1 MDISLKRKLAP
12 TTHRQG
18 IYIFEQGK
26 KYLNFSSNDY
36 LNLGANEELR
46 KNFFEQLL
54 GIQAPYTENLFA
66 EALFSSSSARLLS
79 GNSAPYTRL
88 EKFLANWYEKESAL
102 LFNSG
107 YHANLGIIAGLMQKG
122 DCIFS
127 DKLNHNS
134 ILAGI
139 RQSNADF
146 FRYKHLDYNH
156 LEDLL
161 KTHRY
166 ACKNALIV
174 SESIFSMDG
183 DCASLADLIFLKE
196 KYGCTFMLDEAHGI
210 GVLGKNAQGLCNEG
224 ENFIP
229 QIDII
234 MGALGK
240 ALGSQGAY
248 CIANKEIID
257 RLINFAPTFIF
268 STALPPVQILWT
280 EFLLTRC
287 MEIILQQQQKLKR
300 LLEAFS
306 LSSHIVPYIIGEN
319 EDTINIA
326 NQLKEKGFFVLPVR
340 PPTVPKH
347 TARLRLSLC
356 ADMKPEHLTQLFSE
370 LEAYKCTMNGWQKD
384 KVHA

>member
-1 MDISLKRKLAP
+1 MRKLTP

-18 IYIFEQGK
+18 IYIFENGK
-26 KYLNFSSNDY
+26 KYINFSSNDY
-36 LNLGANEELR
+36 LNLGANEIFR
-46 KNFFEQLL
+46 KNFLEQILTKKTSF
-54 GIQAPYTENLFA
+54 TENLFV

-88 EKFLANWYEKESAL
+88 ETFIAKWYEKEAAL
-102 LFNSG
+102 CFNSG
-107 YHANLGIIAGLMQKG
+107 YHANFGIIAGLMQKG

-139 RQSNADF
+139 KQSSADF

-161 KTHRY
+161 KKQRQNY
-166 ACKNALIV
+166 KNALIV

-183 DCASLADLIFLKE
+183 DSASLPDLIFLKE
-196 KYGCTFMLDEAHGI
+196 KYDCTFMLDEAHGV
-210 GVLGKNAQGLCNEG
+210 GVLGKNAQGLCNED

-229 QIDII
+229 KIDII

-240 ALGSQGAY
+240 ALGSQGAF
-248 CIANKEIID
+248 CAANRKIID

-268 STALPPVQILWT
+268 STALPPIQILWT
-280 EFLLTRC
+280 EYLLTEC
-287 MEIILQQQQKLKR
+287 MGFILQQQQKLKN
-300 LLEAFS
+300 LLQEFS
-306 LSSHIVPYIIGEN
+306 FTSHILPVIIGEN
-319 EDTINIA
+319 EDTINMA
-326 NQLKEKGFFVLPVR
+326 KHLREHGFFVLPVR
-340 PPTVPKH
+340 PPTVPQH

-356 ADMKPEHLTQLFSE
+356 ADMKPTQLTELFSE
-370 LEAYKCTMNGWQKD
+370 LETYKCNMNG
-384 KVHA
+384 

>member
-1 MDISLKRKLAP
+1 MRKLTP

-18 IYIFEQGK
+18 IYIFENGK
-26 KYLNFSSNDY
+26 KYINFSSNDY
-36 LNLGANEELR
+36 LNLGTNEILR
-46 KNFFEQLL
+46 KNFLEQILTKKTSF
-54 GIQAPYTENLFA
+54 TENLFV

-88 EKFLANWYEKESAL
+88 ETFIAKWYEKEAAL
-102 LFNSG
+102 CFNSG
-107 YHANLGIIAGLMQKG
+107 YHANFGIIAGLMQKG

-139 RQSNADF
+139 KQSSADF

-161 KTHRY
+161 KKQRQNY
-166 ACKNALIV
+166 KNALIV

-183 DCASLADLIFLKE
+183 DRASLPDLIFLKE
-196 KYGCTFMLDEAHGI
+196 KYDCTFMLDEAHGV
-210 GVLGKNAQGLCNEG
+210 GVLGRNAQGLCNED

-229 QIDII
+229 KIDII

-240 ALGSQGAY
+240 ALGSQGAF
-248 CIANKEIID
+248 CAASRKIID

-268 STALPPVQILWT
+268 STALPPIQILWT
-280 EFLLTRC
+280 EYLLTEC
-287 MEIILQQQQKLKR
+287 MGFILQQQQKLKN
-300 LLEAFS
+300 LLQEFS
-306 LSSHIVPYIIGEN
+306 FTSHILPVIIGEN
-319 EDTINIA
+319 EDTINMA
-326 NQLKEKGFFVLPVR
+326 KHLREHGFFVLPVR
-340 PPTVPKH
+340 PPTVPQH

-356 ADMKPEHLTQLFSE
+356 ADMKPTQLTELFSE
-370 LEAYKCTMNGWQKD
+370 LETYKCNMNG
-384 KVHA
+384 